1 MQPLARGVRARHS
14 RRRHRDARARRTG
27 AVEADPAKERAR
39 LLVSDCLRYAQFYN
53 KDQDIWKKFTDN
65 KFIDVAAF
73 PTLLESSDVLLSES
87 EIEAMIKEM

>member
-1 MQPLARGVRARHS
+1 VGTIGFSHMAFVSISNAY
-14 RRRHRDARARRTG
+14 DT
-27 AVEADPAKERAR
+27 KERAR

-53 KDQDIWKKFTDN
+53 KDLDIWKKFKDN

>member
-1 MQPLARGVRARHS
+1 MPMIQKNVHDCS
-14 RRRHRDARARRTG
+14 YQT
-27 AVEADPAKERAR
+27 
-39 LLVSDCLRYAQFYN
+39 VSGMLNFIIKTWIYG
-53 KDQDIWKKFTDN
+53 KKFKDN